1 MSESEPLRCQ
11 KCGKPV
17 GYVTVTAKS
26 FLVAKPAVDNV
37 KLVATCMDC
46 SGGNRFL
53 PQKLLTYTHVTFKSE
68 GQAND

>member
-1 MSESEPLRCQ
+1 MSESKPLRCQ
-11 KCGKPV
+11 KCGKPI

-46 SGGNRFL
+46 SSGTGFYRRNF
-53 PQKLLTYTHVTFKSE
+53 
-68 GQAND
+68 